1 MPYTKPLF
9 NYVGG
14 KQRYAK
20 DLVPLVPKEF
30 GTYFEP
36 FAGGAAMFFALGPKR
51 AWLND
56 LFQPLAMSY
65 AIARETPPETLI
77 KLLEPVFAMSR
88 DEATEQIWR
97 TVPQSPLELLR
108 MAYAVLNLG
117 SPPIWACNPGTYMSH
132 TMRRQD
138 HDGEGLQGMR
148 ARVPAALGVLQ
159 ACNLTITSLD
169 FMEVVQHVGPDD
181 FAFLDPPYFG
191 GYANPYADRVT
202 AERLLES
209 LTAIDAAGAKLL
221 LTLGGV
227 EPDVVPF
234 PVVRVIKRNSNQS
247 HSPVTEYVYANY
259 DPGA

>member
-56 LFQPLAMSY
+56 LFQPLALSY
-65 AIARETPPETLI
+65 AIARETPAETLI
-77 KLLEPVFAMSR
+77 KLLEPVYAMTQ
-88 DEATEQIWR
+88 DDATQQIWR

-117 SPPIWACNPGTYMSH
+117 SPPIWQPLKGTYMPH
-132 TMRRQD
+132 TRR
-138 HDGEGLQGMR
+138 HWKRYKLEGLYSR
-148 ARVPAALGVLQ
+148 ATSALGVLHN
-159 ACNLTITSLD
+159 CDLTITSLD
-169 FMEVVQHVGPDD
+169 FMEVVQHAGPGD
-181 FAFLDPPYFG
+181 FVFLDPPYWGEFKT
-191 GYANPYADRVT
+191 PYIGVPPVERVLD
-202 AERLLES
+202 ALDAINS
-209 LTAIDAAGAKLL
+209 VGAKFMLTVAGAS
-221 LTLGGV
+221 
-227 EPDVVPF
+227 PDAVPW
-234 PVVRVIKRNSNQS
+234 PVVHTVTRKSNVS
-247 HSPVTEYVYANY
+247 HRLDTEYVYTNY
-259 DPGA
+259 DLEA